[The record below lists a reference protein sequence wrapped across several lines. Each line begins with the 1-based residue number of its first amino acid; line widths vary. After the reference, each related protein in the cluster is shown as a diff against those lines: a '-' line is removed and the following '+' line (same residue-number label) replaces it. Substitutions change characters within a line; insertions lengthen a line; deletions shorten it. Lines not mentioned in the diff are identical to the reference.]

1 MIDNSKYVAE
11 TVVVIILIAIIL
23 IEIMAI
29 FVLYYKMRK

>member
-1 MIDNSKYVAE
+1 MIDNSTYVAE
-11 TVVVIILIAIIL
+11 TVVVIMLIAIIL